1 MTRLA
6 AKPFAL
12 LGINSDD
19 DREALKKTLE
29 KEQITWRSWWDDG
42 SVNGPIQSKWQVTKR
57 PVIYVLDAKGVI
69 RNKNVTGDDLDH
81 AVDLLLE
88 ELTQPAERVQQ

>member
-29 KEQITWRSWWDDG
+29 KEQITWQSWWDDG
-42 SVNGPIQSKWQVTKR
+42 SVNGPIQTKWQVMKR

-69 RNKNVTGDDLDH
+69 RNKNVTGDDLDN

-88 ELTQPAERVQQ
+88 ELTQPAASFQQ